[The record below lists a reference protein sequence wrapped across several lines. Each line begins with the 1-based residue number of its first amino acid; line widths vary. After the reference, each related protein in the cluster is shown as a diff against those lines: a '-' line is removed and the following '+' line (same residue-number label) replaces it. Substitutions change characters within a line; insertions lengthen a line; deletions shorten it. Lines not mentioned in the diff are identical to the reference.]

1 MNKLRHLVYGTASN
15 PSFSEQS
22 LRSFLSER
30 EVRSR
35 VRFTQ
40 RIQEMGKLFLCALL
54 CILLFA
60 TSRDFDRGKPASI
73 ASVSNKYAESSLDR
87 QTRKLS
93 TTTPVSD
100 SALGP
105 VRELIERWCTAYGD
119 LNEKELAAL
128 ESPDFE
134 IVDRFGEL
142 HVSKQRPD
150 QERFWAEGFEMIG
163 RDAFHPEYVIQQIRS
178 IRPDVAVVHVEISYP
193 GGIPLKDGD
202 FIPAFSELHTFIVSR
217 DEVVWRIAGHTITMR
232 GLR

>member
-1 MNKLRHLVYGTASN
+1 
-15 PSFSEQS
+15 
-22 LRSFLSER
+22 
-30 EVRSR
+30 
-35 VRFTQ
+35 
-40 RIQEMGKLFLCALL
+40 MGKLFLCALL

-73 ASVSNKYAESSLDR
+73 ASVSNKYAERSLDR
-87 QTRKLS
+87 QARRLF
-93 TTTPVSD
+93 TTTPVTD
-100 SALGP
+100 SALRP

-217 DEVVWRIAGHTITMR
+217 DEAVWRIAGHTITMR